1 MKLYAIIVTYN
12 AMPWIDRCLQSCG
25 NYPVV
30 VVDNASSDQTVAHI
44 QTNYPQ
50 VTLLPQ
56 VKNLGFGQGNNVGI
70 SYALN
75 NGSEHVL
82 LLNQDAYLVG
92 DCLEILLN
100 HQQQNPQYGILSP
113 VHLTGKGDAL
123 DYNFKNFI
131 KRSKY
136 SIIDDLFLKRDK
148 GATIFDIDFVNAACW
163 LISKDC
169 LKKVGGFNPYFFQY
183 GEDRDYV
190 NRVFYHKFKVGIVSS
205 VFVHHDREQR
215 DSKKK
220 NQIMEKLLI
229 EVGLLNMNLNV
240 SVEKYISKLNKKAI
254 KSLLKFDFKEFKKN
268 KELYRYFSMKKKE
281 ILKFKSLI
289 SSQKEYLF
297 LD

>member
-1 MKLYAIIVTYN
+1 
-12 AMPWIDRCLQSCG
+12 
-25 NYPVV
+25 
-30 VVDNASSDQTVAHI
+30 
-44 QTNYPQ
+44 
-50 VTLLPQ
+50 
-56 VKNLGFGQGNNVGI
+56 
-70 SYALN
+70 
-75 NGSEHVL
+75 
-82 LLNQDAYLVG
+82 
-92 DCLEILLN
+92 
-100 HQQQNPQYGILSP
+100 
-113 VHLTGKGDAL
+113 
-123 DYNFKNFI
+123 
-131 KRSKY
+131 
-136 SIIDDLFLKRDK
+136 LKRDK

-254 KSLLKFDFKEFKKN
+254 KSLLKFEFKEFKKN

-281 ILKFKSLI
+281 ILKFKSL
-289 SSQKEYLF
+289 
-297 LD
+297 

>member
-1 MKLYAIIVTYN
+1 MNAIIIVTHN

-289 SSQKEYLF
+289 NSQKEYLF